1 MHWHTD
7 DVNRLSQFVSTRP
20 KLELHNLTHRFSFHT
35 AFALRLLLTYWPYM
49 QLWTRLYTFTSRRCP
64 SDCSYAPFRCNDGP
78 LYIIAVNSNHLNL
91 KLPLL
96 TQNLYGQRRCPK
108 CTYIPGIQLPAYV
121 YFTIKAPNR
130 LLDLLFIAPPVMS
143 MDVGLNS
150 DV

>member
-1 MHWHTD
+1 MTIHWHTD

-49 QLWTRLYTFTSRRCP
+49 RCGLYTFTSRRCP
-64 SDCSYAPFRCNDGP
+64 SDCSYAPFRCNEGP

-108 CTYIPGIQLPAYV
+108 MYIYPRHSTPRLI